1 MAALLPPFFT
11 YYSEY
16 FLLTCSACLT
26 AIHPTK
32 ISDHLNAEHPGTHVT
47 QQALDSIRVAALTTS
62 HNQIMTEQPIHPV
75 PTLASP
81 REGFQCKLCKLVR
94 LGHRTMRNHIHDIHQ
109 INGYGPQD
117 AEMASCLIQ
126 ALEGTSYLFR
136 VNPPATMPNQASTS
150 TRASRKRTRE
160 PSLIGSTPGP
170 SIQRSRVHS
179 PDQPGTST
187 IHQSC
192 LASFQAHRQNL
203 KASRVIQ
210 VLDAAHEA
218 SSFFSESGYPT
229 FLNGKD
235 AGDLER
241 LFTLEDLDQAADLF
255 AIIHRLLSLGQ
266 NQMKH
271 TTTQSLA
278 AINSFSQDPTNQMS
292 LRPLRAL
299 QNPTSMRGYALI
311 FQAYLAFLLNSFRH
325 LAGGGPSSYLGLYT
339 LNDPERYDLEAL
351 EAFLLRASKPEA
363 SISSDSDSPDSDDS
377 AHASPSQQ
385 MPEADPDDDLDYDLD
400 SDEEDEALP
409 QAPQLPNESLDEQ
422 LVQKG
427 VSLIMN
433 LTLQLAR
440 RQVIHQREVPLYAF
454 LACFSRN
461 YSHDCFKTLSLIG
474 HSYSAIIKSHQFILL
489 HWLHTEPF
497 TIPERQPE
505 SMAVFIRNW
514 MTNHF
519 TGQSASPL
527 GHVLVLRMLALY
539 LIRTSASL
547 GRIHPVAP
555 HTLKYGQVTISQGH
569 LRHFLAQRVQQLA
582 LALSNDLFLEFSYF
596 REIQHTLDLDRAAQH
611 EDISQQANSWSF
623 LQAYLDQGAHDDL
636 LQKVLPD
643 SDWFIQVD
651 GPSGPTL
658 KLVRARAKAFLD
670 SSSAWLKQLLAI
682 CHMTSGAPARGTE
695 INQVI
700 WQNTPINPRNLFL
713 DPVSKLFLIRL
724 AYSKTFRHTGQEKEA
739 VRALPQS
746 LSYLVLAYLAYI
758 RPFEEALLIKLNQKL
773 PEAHFL
779 LFCDHRTCKP
789 LSSKVLSRT
798 LKNMTSESLAQPI
811 SLSPWRHL
819 MQGFIR
825 HGLGLHD
832 PLAELGNDDL
842 DDEALGAD
850 QMHHSRETGLRI
862 YGRVIASFQ
871 GVRADIQIAL
881 VTFSQRWHAYLGLAP
896 DQLIIHSL
904 FYNREV
910 WQPQADYSPNS
921 PQPQPTRGMEF
932 PLDQPIIQFHYP
944 QKPKASPPAR
954 KVSIGQFNE
963 FISLYGLPQASDQ
976 ALRQQDLY
984 LDLDLDQGQLA
995 RQLDLSRSN
1004 LASHQQLDEGLLDHM
1019 LKEFMQD
1026 DQATFRSPEQRQ
1038 AFHLIVKQVP
1048 YLFLVLPTAAGKTTL
1063 FLFGASLAT
1072 SQVTIVIVPLISL
1085 KLDLSRKAAALGLQP
1100 TIWEPGQVMPLAS
1113 SRVILVQIEHLDHPR
1128 FNELADELITQ
1139 KRLARI
1145 IWDECHLIPLAKSYR
1160 PIMLRAWHALA
1171 LPVPMVFSS
1180 ATLPHHL
1187 QAELVDMMKL
1197 GSLPEVPIVRADLT
1211 LPNMAYMVEKVPD
1224 RLPESEYAPYLR
1236 QFIKTFEMKHG
1247 PFRSSTTAQ
1256 ASAQATASART
1267 RANVIIF
1274 CRTKRLVDALSDQMD
1289 PEAARFHSDLS
1300 DQAKLDQLDQ
1310 FQSSRYILVATGAIG
1325 AGFDF
1330 HDIDL
1335 VIHFLPGEY
1344 EMTSFMQESG
1354 RAGRSPD
1361 QPGWS
1366 YCLVRAYQLQARPNQ
1381 EGKALEVSTFLDYL
1395 GEQVCR
1401 RRIISRVFDSRAIES
1416 CDPSWALCDLCD
1428 HRQSRLGLVRQVV
1441 RQEEGQNLIQMNIFA
1456 WAVRFWHER
1465 YCLICFI
1472 SGKLSILSIKSIDLL
1487 ILLIY

>member
-1 MAALLPPFFT
+1 MADPLPPFFS

-32 ISDHLNAEHPGTHVT
+32 ISDHLTTEHPGTHVT
-47 QQALDSIRVAALTTS
+47 PEALDSIR
-62 HNQIMTEQPIHPV
+62 IMTSQPIDPI

-81 REGFQCKLCKLVR
+81 REGFQCKVCKLVR
-94 LGHRTMRNHIHDIHQ
+94 LSQRTMRNHIHDIHQ

-117 AEMASCLIQ
+117 ARMTSCLIQ

-136 VNPPATMPNQASTS
+136 VNPPATRPSQASTS
-150 TRASRKRTRE
+150 TLASRKRTRE

-170 SIQRSRVHS
+170 SNQRSRVHS
-179 PDQPGTST
+179 PDQPEASA
-187 IHQSC
+187 IHQSY
-192 LASFQAHRQNL
+192 LASFQALRQNL

-210 VLDAAHEA
+210 VLDATHEA
-218 SSFFSESGYPT
+218 SSFFSESGYPA

-241 LFTLEDLDQAADLF
+241 LFTLEDPDQSAYLF
-255 AIIHRLLSLGQ
+255 TIIHRLLSLGQ

-278 AINSFSQDPTNQMS
+278 AINSFSQDPINQMS

-299 QNPTSMRGYALI
+299 QNPNSMRGYALI

-325 LAGGGPSSYLGLYT
+325 LSGGGPSSYLGLYT
-339 LNDPERYDLEAL
+339 LNSQERNKLEAL
-351 EAFLLRASKPEA
+351 EAFLLRVSEPEA
-363 SISSDSDSPDSDDS
+363 SPSPDSDSSDSDDS

-385 MPEADPDDDLDYDLD
+385 MPEADPDDDPDDDLDYDLD
-400 SDEEDEALP
+400 SDEEDEVLP
-409 QAPQLPNESLDEQ
+409 QAPQLPSEPLEEQ
-422 LVQKG
+422 LVRKG
-427 VSLIMN
+427 VSLVMN
-433 LTLQLAR
+433 LTLLLATR
-440 RQVIHQREVPLYAF
+440 HVIHQREVPLYAF

-461 YSHDCFKTLSLIG
+461 YSQDCFKTISLIG

-497 TIPERQPE
+497 SIPERQPE

-514 MTNHF
+514 MTKYF
-519 TGQSASPL
+519 TGQSESPL
-527 GHVLVLRMLALY
+527 GHV
-539 LIRTSASL
+539 TSL
-547 GRIHPVAP
+547 GKIHLVAP
-555 HTLKYGQVTISQGH
+555 HTLRYGQVVISQGH

-582 LALSNDLFLEFSYF
+582 LALSNDLFLDFGYF
-596 REIQHTLDLDRAAQH
+596 REVKHTLDLDKAAQY

-623 LQAYLDQGAHDDL
+623 LRAYLDQGSHDYL

-643 SDWFIQVD
+643 SDWFTLVD
-651 GPSGPTL
+651 RPGGPTL
-658 KLVRARAKAFLD
+658 QLVRARAKAFLE
-670 SSSAWLKQLLAI
+670 SSSAWLKQLLAL
-682 CHMTSGAPARGTE
+682 CHITSGAPARGTE

-713 DPVSKLFLIRL
+713 DP
-724 AYSKTFRHTGQEKEA
+724 
-739 VRALPQS
+739 
-746 LSYLVLAYLAYI
+746 
-758 RPFEEALLIKLNQKL
+758 
-773 PEAHFL
+773 
-779 LFCDHRTCKP
+779 
-789 LSSKVLSRT
+789 
-798 LKNMTSESLAQPI
+798 NMTSESLAQPI

-832 PLAELGNDDL
+832 PLAESGDDL

-850 QMHHSRETGLRI
+850 QMHHSRDTGLRI
-862 YGRVIASFQ
+862 YGREVASFQ
-871 GVRADIQIAL
+871 GVRADIQTAL

-896 DQLIIHSL
+896 DQEI
-904 FYNREV
+904 
-910 WQPQADYSPNS
+910 WQPQADHSPEPS
-921 PQPQPTRGMEF
+921 QPKLTRGVVF
-932 PLDQPIIQFHYP
+932 PLDQPIVQFHYP
-944 QKPKASPPAR
+944 PKPKASPPTR

-963 FISLYGLPQASDQ
+963 FISLYRLPQAGDQ
-976 ALRQQDLY
+976 ALRQEDL
-984 LDLDLDQGQLA
+984 DQDLDQGQLV
-995 RQLDLSRSN
+995 RQLDLSRAN
-1004 LASHQQLDEGLLDHM
+1004 PASPQQLDEGLLDHM

-1026 DQATFRSPEQRQ
+1026 DQVTFRSPIQRQ
-1038 AFHLIVKQVP
+1038 AFHLIMKQVP
-1048 YLFLVLPTAAGKTTL
+1048 YLIMVLPTAAGKTTL

-1072 SQVTIVIVPLISL
+1072 SQVTMVIVPLISL
-1085 KLDLSRKAAALGLQP
+1085 KLDLSTKAATLGLEP
-1100 TIWEPGQVMPLAS
+1100 TVWEPGQLMPPAS
-1113 SRVILVQIEHLDHPR
+1113 SRVILVQIEHLEHPR
-1128 FNELADELITQ
+1128 FQALAGELIAQ

-1187 QAELVDMMKL
+1187 QQGLIDMMKL
-1197 GSLPEVPIVRADLT
+1197 GTLPQIPMVRADLT
-1211 LPNMAYMVEKVPD
+1211 LPNMAYRVEKVPD
-1224 RLPESEYAPYLR
+1224 RLPESDSTPYLR
-1236 QFIKTFEMKHG
+1236 HFIKNFKMKHG
-1247 PFRSSTTAQ
+1247 PFRSSAGGQ
-1256 ASAQATASART
+1256 AGSQARAR
-1267 RANVIIF
+1267 AKVIIF
-1274 CRTKRLVDALSDQMD
+1274 CRSKRLVDALYDQMD

-1300 DQAKLDQLDQ
+1300 DQAKLDQLNL

-1330 HDIDL
+1330 PDINL

-1344 EMTSFMQESG
+1344 EMTSFIQESG

-1366 YCLVRAYQLQARPNQ
+1366 YYLVRAYYLQTRPKK
-1381 EGKALEVSTFLDYL
+1381 ESKALEILTFLDYL

-1401 RRIISRVFDSRAIES
+1401 RAIES
-1416 CDPSWALCDLCD
+1416 CDPSWALCDLF
-1428 HRQSRLGLVRQVV
+1428 RQAV
-1441 RQEEGQNLIQMNIFA
+1441 RQEEGQNLIQMDDFVKLVI
-1456 WAVRFWHER
+1456 FWHER

-1472 SGKLSILSIKSIDLL
+1472 SKDQNLNNKADTCCWRCLLPTRVCKGPLTQADITRCLNPDLL
-1487 ILLIY
+1487 LDLPDDPNTCLDPTLLP

>member
-1 MAALLPPFFT
+1 
-11 YYSEY
+11 
-16 FLLTCSACLT
+16 
-26 AIHPTK
+26 
-32 ISDHLNAEHPGTHVT
+32 
-47 QQALDSIRVAALTTS
+47 
-62 HNQIMTEQPIHPV
+62 
-75 PTLASP
+75 
-81 REGFQCKLCKLVR
+81 
-94 LGHRTMRNHIHDIHQ
+94 
-109 INGYGPQD
+109 
-117 AEMASCLIQ
+117 
-126 ALEGTSYLFR
+126 
-136 VNPPATMPNQASTS
+136 
-150 TRASRKRTRE
+150 
-160 PSLIGSTPGP
+160 
-170 SIQRSRVHS
+170 
-179 PDQPGTST
+179 
-187 IHQSC
+187 
-192 LASFQAHRQNL
+192 
-203 KASRVIQ
+203 
-210 VLDAAHEA
+210 
-218 SSFFSESGYPT
+218 
-229 FLNGKD
+229 
-235 AGDLER
+235 
-241 LFTLEDLDQAADLF
+241 
-255 AIIHRLLSLGQ
+255 
-266 NQMKH
+266 
-271 TTTQSLA
+271 
-278 AINSFSQDPTNQMS
+278 
-292 LRPLRAL
+292 
-299 QNPTSMRGYALI
+299 
-311 FQAYLAFLLNSFRH
+311 
-325 LAGGGPSSYLGLYT
+325 
-339 LNDPERYDLEAL
+339 
-351 EAFLLRASKPEA
+351 
-363 SISSDSDSPDSDDS
+363 
-377 AHASPSQQ
+377 
-385 MPEADPDDDLDYDLD
+385 
-400 SDEEDEALP
+400 
-409 QAPQLPNESLDEQ
+409 
-422 LVQKG
+422 
-427 VSLIMN
+427 
-433 LTLQLAR
+433 
-440 RQVIHQREVPLYAF
+440 
-454 LACFSRN
+454 
-461 YSHDCFKTLSLIG
+461 
-474 HSYSAIIKSHQFILL
+474 
-489 HWLHTEPF
+489 
-497 TIPERQPE
+497 
-505 SMAVFIRNW
+505 
-514 MTNHF
+514 
-519 TGQSASPL
+519 
-527 GHVLVLRMLALY
+527 
-539 LIRTSASL
+539 
-547 GRIHPVAP
+547 
-555 HTLKYGQVTISQGH
+555 
-569 LRHFLAQRVQQLA
+569 
-582 LALSNDLFLEFSYF
+582 
-596 REIQHTLDLDRAAQH
+596 
-611 EDISQQANSWSF
+611 
-623 LQAYLDQGAHDDL
+623 
-636 LQKVLPD
+636 
-643 SDWFIQVD
+643 
-651 GPSGPTL
+651 
-658 KLVRARAKAFLD
+658 
-670 SSSAWLKQLLAI
+670 
-682 CHMTSGAPARGTE
+682 MTSGAPARGTE

-724 AYSKTFRHTGQEKEA
+724 AYSKTFSHTGQEKEA

-779 LFCDHRTCKP
+779 LFYDHRTCKP

-896 DQLIIHSL
+896 DQ
-904 FYNREV
+904 
-910 WQPQADYSPNS
+910 
-921 PQPQPTRGMEF
+921 
-932 PLDQPIIQFHYP
+932 
-944 QKPKASPPAR
+944 

-995 RQLDLSRSN
+995 RQLDPSRSN

-1026 DQATFRSPEQRQ
+1026 DQVTFRSPEQRQ
-1038 AFHLIVKQVP
+1038 AFHLIMKQVP

-1236 QFIKTFEMKHG
+1236 Q
-1247 PFRSSTTAQ
+1247 SSTTAQ
-1256 ASAQATASART
+1256 ASAQASASART

-1289 PEAARFHSDLS
+1289 PEAAKFHSDLS
-1300 DQAKLDQLDQ
+1300 DQAKLDQLDR

-1381 EGKALEVSTFLDYL
+1381 KGKALEVSTFLDYL

-1401 RRIISRVFDSRAIES
+1401 RRTISRVFDSRAIES
-1416 CDPSWALCDLCD
+1416 CDPGWALCDLCD
-1428 HRQSRLGLVRQVV
+1428 HRQSRLGLTRPPAQAP
-1441 RQEEGQNLIQMNIFA
+1441 LA
-1456 WAVRFWHER
+1456 AKSPS
-1465 YCLICFI
+1465 LAI
-1472 SGKLSILSIKSIDLL
+1472 SNHPT
-1487 ILLIY
+1487 